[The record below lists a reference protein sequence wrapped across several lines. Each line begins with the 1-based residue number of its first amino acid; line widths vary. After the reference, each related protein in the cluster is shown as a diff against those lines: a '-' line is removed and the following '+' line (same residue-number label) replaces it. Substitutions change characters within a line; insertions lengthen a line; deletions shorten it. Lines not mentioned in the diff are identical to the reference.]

1 MRWELLNYN
10 DEYIQS
16 KSKEFH
22 TDKLITELL
31 LNRGI
36 TNKED
41 VDKFLNPSVENIN
54 DPFLFEDMERIVA
67 RIIIAKKNKEKIF
80 IYGDYDVDGISGTA
94 YLIIV
99 LRNLGINID
108 YFIQNRVHEGS
119 KINRHFVNY
128 IKKRNAKLV
137 ITVDTSFGST
147 EEIELLTKNGIDLI
161 ITDHHRQTNKLK
173 LDVKTINPKISKT
186 YPFKHLS
193 GSGMA
198 YKLADAVYE
207 RLGVSKKILHDYMD
221 IVMIG
226 TVADVVPMTDENRFI
241 IKQGLANLRKTK
253 VKGLEYLIVYLKLNA
268 YSINTSD
275 IGFYIAPMLNALG
288 RIDSSKMVVDFYIE
302 KDDFRIFNIIE
313 EMKRANKIRRYLEI
327 NIYNEIEEKI
337 AKMREK
343 PKYIF
348 MKSKKWHSGV
358 TGVVSSRLSLKYNI
372 PVIIISIKNGYGKAS
387 CRSVEG
393 LNIFDILKEISH
405 KFERFGGHDLAA
417 GFLVTE
423 KVLFQI
429 EKYLKNKLYRL
440 NKSDIEKKFLIDSYL
455 SIENINKT
463 LVKEINKLSPFGLD
477 NQEPNFIDKDVTLLN
492 YTKFGVDSRHFKG
505 MVVKGNKKLPVI
517 GYNLGDK
524 IDTKNSGKKI
534 EILYTP
540 VLKYGKNDFFI
551 ELKLKDFKYN

>member
-10 DEYIQS
+10 HEYLQ
-16 KSKEFH
+16 KKCEEFQ
-22 TDKLITELL
+22 TDKLITKLL
-31 LNRGI
+31 LNRGL

-41 VDKFLNPSVENIN
+41 VINFLNPSIENIN
-54 DPFLFEDMERIVA
+54 SPFLFEDMDKVVS
-67 RIIIAKKNKEKIF
+67 RIIEAKKKKEKIF

-119 KINRHFVNY
+119 KVNKHFISY

-137 ITVDTSFGST
+137 ITVDTSFGSV

-161 ITDHHRQTNKLK
+161 ITDHHRQINKLK
-173 LDVKTINPKISKT
+173 IDIKTINPKISKT

-193 GSGMA
+193 GSGVA
-198 YKLADAVYE
+198 YKLAEAVYE
-207 RLGVSKKILHDYMD
+207 RLGVNKKILHDYID

-241 IKQGLANLRKTK
+241 IKQGLANLKNTK
-253 VKGLEYLIVYLKLNA
+253 VKGLEYLIVYLKLN
-268 YSINTSD
+268 SHTINTSD

-302 KDDFRIFNIIE
+302 NDDFKIFNIIE

-337 AKMREK
+337 SRMKEK

-348 MKSKKWHSGV
+348 MKSKRWHSGV

-429 EKYLKNKLYRL
+429 EKYLKNRLYRL
-440 NKSDIEKKFLIDSYL
+440 NKSDIEKKFQVDSYL
-455 SIENINKT
+455 SIENINRNI
-463 LVKEINKLSPFGLD
+463 VKEINKLAPFGLN
-477 NQEPNFIDKDVTLLN
+477 NQEPNFIDKDVTFLS

-505 MVVKGNKKLPVI
+505 FVSKGNKKIPVI
-517 GYNLGDK
+517 GYNLGHK
-524 IDTKNSGKKI
+524 INAQNFNKQF

-540 VLKYGKNDFFI
+540 ILKYGKNDFYI
-551 ELKLKDFKYN
+551 ELKLKDFK

>member
-10 DEYIQS
+10 HEYLQ
-16 KSKEFH
+16 KKCEEFQ
-22 TDKLITELL
+22 TDKLITKLL
-31 LNRGI
+31 LNRGF

-41 VDKFLNPSVENIN
+41 VEKFLNPSIENIN
-54 DPFLFEDMERIVA
+54 SPFLFEDMDKVVN
-67 RIIIAKKNKEKIF
+67 RIIEAKKNKEKIF

-119 KINRHFVNY
+119 KVDKHFISY

-137 ITVDTSFGST
+137 ITVDTSFSSMD
-147 EEIELLTKNGIDLI
+147 EIELLTKNGVDLI
-161 ITDHHRQTNKLK
+161 ITDHHRQINKLK
-173 LDVKTINPKISKT
+173 VDIKTINPKISRS

-193 GSGMA
+193 GSGVA
-198 YKLADAVYE
+198 YKLAEAVYE
-207 RLGVSKKILHDYMD
+207 RLGVNKKILHDYID

-241 IKQGLANLRKTK
+241 IKQGLANLKKTK
-253 VKGLEYLIVYLKLNA
+253 VKGLEYLIVYLKLN
-268 YSINTSD
+268 SHSMSTSD

-302 KDDFRIFNIIE
+302 RDDFKIFNIIE

-337 AKMREK
+337 SRMKEK

-348 MKSKKWHSGV
+348 MKSKRWHSGV

-423 KVLFQI
+423 KVLLQI
-429 EKYLKNKLYRL
+429 EKYLKSKLYRL
-440 NKSDIEKKFLIDSYL
+440 NKSDIEKKFQVDSYL
-455 SIENINKT
+455 SIESINRNI
-463 LVKEINKLSPFGLD
+463 VKDINKLAPFGLN
-477 NQEPNFIDKDVTLLN
+477 NQEPNFIDKDVTFLS

-505 MVVKGNKKLPVI
+505 FVSKGNKKIPVI
-517 GYNLGDK
+517 GYNLGHK
-524 IDTKNSGKKI
+524 INAQNFNKQF

-540 VLKYGKNDFFI
+540 ILKYGKNDFYI
-551 ELKLKDFKYN
+551 ELKLKDFK